1 MAHKVLFVFNEAYFF
16 FWHRLKL
23 AQAVQA
29 AGHEVHIAAP
39 ADHVWAPDGF
49 SVEIFKDLGFHFHP
63 VPLARRG
70 TNPFVDARTLV
81 ALFRLMRAL
90 SPDLVHF
97 ATIKPNLYGGIAA
110 RLARVK
116 SVAYSVT
123 GLGQVFIARG
133 ALAWVT
139 RAYVSIL
146 LRVAFGHR
154 NSRIIFLN
162 PDDRDRLVAVGVAD
176 PARSRIIS
184 GEGVD
189 LARHAP
195 RDEPAG
201 VPIVLLCAR
210 LIWEKGVGDF
220 VEAARL
226 LRNEGVQ
233 ARFALVGETRPA
245 NPRSVP
251 RSTIE
256 GWVSEGVVEWWGY
269 RSDIETVLAE
279 GHVVCLPSKY
289 GEGVPRILQEAA
301 ASGRA
306 VVATN
311 IPGCR
316 DAVQDGV
323 TGFLIPAGDV
333 NALADRLRSLV
344 TDDPLRRK
352 LGQAGRRLAEA
363 AFGQDEVVRA
373 TVRVYEET
381 EWRAEVP
388 ATP

>member
-1 MAHKVLFVFNEAYFF
+1 MARKVLFVFNEAYFF
-16 FWHRLKL
+16 YWHRLKL
-23 AQAVQA
+23 AQAVQT
-29 AGHEVHIAAP
+29 AGYEVHIAAP
-39 ADHVWAPDGF
+39 NDHVWAPDGF
-49 SVEIFKDLGFHFHP
+49 SVEVFRDLGFHFHP
-63 VPLARRG
+63 IPLSRRG
-70 TNPFVDARTLV
+70 TNPFVDAWTLL

-116 SVAYSVT
+116 SVAYSIT

-133 ALAWVT
+133 VRAWAT
-139 RAYVSIL
+139 RTYVSML
-146 LRVAFGHR
+146 LRVAFRHP
-154 NSRIIFLN
+154 NCRIIFLN
-162 PDDRDRLVAVGVAD
+162 PDDRDRLISLGVAD

-189 LARHAP
+189 LKVHTP
-195 RDEPAG
+195 REEPSG
-201 VPIVLLCAR
+201 VPVVLLCAR

-220 VEAARL
+220 VDAARL
-226 LRNEGVQ
+226 LRNDGVH

-251 RSTIE
+251 KSTIE
-256 GWVSEGVVEWWGY
+256 GWVKEGVVEWWGY

-279 GHVVCLPSKY
+279 GNVVCLPSKY

-323 TGFLIPAGDV
+323 TGFLIPAGNV
-333 NALADRLRSLV
+333 EALADRLRSLI
-344 TDDPLRRK
+344 TDIPLRRK
-352 LGQAGRRLAEA
+352 LGHAGRRRAEA
-363 AFGQDEVVRA
+363 AFGQGEVVHA
-373 TVRVYEET
+373 TLRVYQET
-381 EWRAEVP
+381 GWRAEMT